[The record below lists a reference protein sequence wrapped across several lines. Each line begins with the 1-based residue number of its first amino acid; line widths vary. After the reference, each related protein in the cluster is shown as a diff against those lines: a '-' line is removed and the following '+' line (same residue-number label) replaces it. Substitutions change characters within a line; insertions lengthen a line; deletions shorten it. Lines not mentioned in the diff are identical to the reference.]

1 MSLLT
6 PRRLSADVTA
16 LLLAAL
22 GTLAGLGMTAAP
34 AAAVARPA
42 GRSHGPV
49 LTAIRAAHHRGYD
62 QVTFQFSGPLPAHR
76 RARYVSRLP
85 ARPSGAP
92 VSVAGRARLLLSFT
106 WAGRRERHIGVA
118 ARPASRAYA
127 LPGVLQVVAAGDH
140 RSSVEFAL
148 GLARREPF
156 RMIVRRHAGQIAV
169 DVATPFHTTVV
180 RDYFANTRGVFGA
193 AATKPVGRPVIRPAS
208 ASRALERLFAGPTQ
222 AELARGLRLVTSGAT
237 GFSHVTV
244 RDLVARVYLNGHC
257 AAHGATTTIA
267 TQIDP
272 TLRQFPWV
280 RWVKIYD
287 PAGSTGQPSGDSDSI
302 PSCLRPSTVSAWTAQ
317 LKGPVLIA
325 LVLLAALGILV
336 GLVLTALSML
346 AGLGRRPHPISPSAY
361 RAEQVKAHPV
371 GTGQFEPDVAWPFY
385 PLRQVRADL
394 AQVEAER
401 RARYRRLWHWPCK
414 RAVWI
419 LLAPVSIAAI
429 ICLLVTGLTTL
440 VLAATFAL
448 VAWACA
454 AIATMAFAGAVI
466 LLRAV
471 ESGWHRL
478 MRADAS
484 CPQCYHVTPWPAY
497 RCPGCSRLHRDV
509 RPGRLGLLA
518 RRCECGTLL
527 PTMVLRAAWRLEAVC
542 QRCSEPLRAGSAA
555 IRDVRIPIFGDTSAG
570 KTRFLYAALDSLVG
584 STALA
589 GVPFGFPDEHSESQA
604 RIALDLIRSGRDT
617 VKTSLQIP
625 TALTCRLGKGA
636 GRTLLHLFDGAGEQY
651 RSPELHDSLG
661 YLDHGH
667 GLVYV
672 LDPFSI
678 GSVRDRVA
686 GQVASVISLAA
697 AATGDPETAYGEVVT
712 RLRDSG
718 IAARDQRLAVVVS
731 KADLLA
737 AGGLEL
743 PVDSAAIA
751 AWLKEM
757 RLHNLVLS
765 AEREFGEA
773 RFFAVAS
780 LAAGVSGRAHDA
792 GAPVLWLLAS
802 RGVRLPVPE
811 PPAPGRAASSR
822 SGPATDHEPDDQ
834 PGDQPSETVKAQP

>member
-6 PRRLSADVTA
+6 PCRLLAGVIA

-22 GTLAGLGMTAAP
+22 GTLAGLGLP
-34 AAAVARPA
+34 AASASAAAARPA
-42 GRSHGPV
+42 GHSPGPV
-49 LTAIRAAHHRGYD
+49 LTAIRVAHHRGYD
-62 QVTFQFSGPLPAHR
+62 QVVFQFSGPLPARR

-85 ARPSGAP
+85 AGSSGAP
-92 VSVAGRARLLLSFT
+92 VSVNGRARLLVSFT
-106 WAGRRERHIGVA
+106 RAGRRGRHIGVA
-118 ARPASRAYA
+118 VGPASRAYA
-127 LPGVLQVVAAGDH
+127 LPGVFQVAAVGDH
-140 RSSVEFAL
+140 RGTIEFAL

-156 RMIVRRHAGQIAV
+156 RIIARPHAGQIAV
-169 DVATPFHTTVV
+169 DVATPYRTTVV
-180 RDYFANTRGVFGA
+180 RDYFANTRSVFGTA
-193 AATKPVGRPVIRPAS
+193 AIKPADRPVIRPAS

-222 AELARGLRLVTSGAT
+222 GELASGLRLVTSGAT

-257 AAHGATTTIA
+257 AAHGAATTVA
-267 TQIDP
+267 TEIDP

-287 PAGSTGQPSGDSDSI
+287 PAGSTAQPSGDTDSI
-302 PSCLRPSTVSAWTAQ
+302 PSCLRPSAVSQWTAQ
-317 LKGPVLIA
+317 FKGPVLIT
-325 LVLLAALGILV
+325 LGLLAALGILV
-336 GLVLTALSML
+336 GLVLTGLSML
-346 AGLGRRPHPISPSAY
+346 AGLGRHQRPVSPSAY
-361 RAEQVKAHPV
+361 RAERIKAHPV
-371 GTGQFEPDVAWPFY
+371 RTGQFEPDVAWPFY

-394 AQVEAER
+394 AQIEAER
-401 RARYRRLWHWPCK
+401 RVRYRRLWHWPFK
-414 RAVWI
+414 PVVWI

-429 ICLLVTGLTTL
+429 ICLLLAGLTTL
-440 VLAATFAL
+440 VLGAVFAL

-454 AIATMAFAGAVI
+454 AVATVGFAGAVI
-466 LLRAV
+466 ALRGV
-471 ESGWHRL
+471 ERGWHRL
-478 MRADAS
+478 MRTEAS
-484 CPQCYHVTPWPAY
+484 CPRCYHVTPWPAY

-555 IRDVRIPIFGDTSAG
+555 IRDVRVPIFGDTSAG

-584 STALA
+584 ITARA
-589 GVPFGFPDEHSESQA
+589 GVPFGFPDEDSESQA
-604 RIALDLIRSGRDT
+604 KIALDLIRSGQDT
-617 VKTSLQIP
+617 VKTSLTLP
-625 TALTCRLGKGA
+625 TALTCRLGKGS
-636 GRTLLHLFDGAGEQY
+636 GRSLLHLFDGAGEQY

-686 GQVASVISLAA
+686 GQDASVISLAA
-697 AATGDPETAYGEVVT
+697 AATGDPETAYGEVVS

-718 IAARDQRLAVVVS
+718 VAARDQRLAVVVS

-737 AGGLEL
+737 TGGLEL
-743 PVDSAAIA
+743 PADSAAIA
-751 AWLKEM
+751 AWLREM
-757 RLHNLVLS
+757 RVHNLVLS
-765 AEREFGEA
+765 AEREFAEV

-780 LAAGVSGRAHDA
+780 LVAGFGGHAHDA
-792 GAPVLWLLAS
+792 GAPLLWLLAS
-802 RGVRLPVPE
+802 RGVRLPIPE
-811 PPAPGRAASSR
+811 PPAAAGAPSSHPGA
-822 SGPATDHEPDDQ
+822 
-834 PGDQPSETVKAQP
+834 QPSETVKAQP